1 MHKARLVKPT
11 YRMLDIL
18 PVYNVGYSP
27 AYNPIEAVFS
37 KVKYNFSR
45 NRLHNLVNKL
55 GFNAD
60 RQIKAALKKITQ
72 QHCAACARKS

>member
-11 YRMLDIL
+11 YRELDIL

-27 AYNPIEAVFS
+27 AFNPIEAVFS

-45 NRLHNLVNKL
+45 NRLHNLVNKV

-60 RQIKAALKKITQ
+60 RQIKAALKKVTQ
-72 QHCAACARKS
+72 EHCAACARKS